1 MVRYFKNN
9 RGSFYTIVAILCVT
23 NLILGFEL
31 IKKVTEKSIVPA
43 FNNTQFE
50 KPKKTI
56 KIDTSNDLFLEI
68 LASSNSYMKTVFD
81 QTYKDE
87 TIKTRT
93 SSVLKNK
100 LSFFSPRN
108 YFKSQLPAMFAFVES
123 EDVKTASTVI
133 EDSQVADN
141 TDVNSAESD
150 LEDYEGKEVE
160 STKDL
165 ISSEKP
171 SSIKLDDENPYIM
184 IYHTHATE
192 SYAPVK
198 QNNYHIDKKEKNVL
212 TIGETIGGVLKEK
225 GHKVKHIQKYH
236 DLPSFNK
243 SYTESLKTAKEE
255 LSKNEN
261 LKVILDVHRDGV
273 DEGSK
278 YINKAQAAARVDI
291 NGKSVATFL
300 MVVGPDNPNKD
311 QLLKFARYI
320 RDKSNEKYPGLCKG
334 IVVKPYGKFN
344 QYVSDHYT
352 LLEIGSNLN
361 TMDEAKETAN
371 LVGEILDEVIVD
383 LKEDK

>member
-1 MVRYFKNN
+1 MVRYFKKN
-9 RGSFYTIVAILCVT
+9 RGSFYTIIAILCVT

-43 FNNTQFE
+43 FNNTQLR
-50 KPKKTI
+50 KPRKTI
-56 KIDTSNDLFLEI
+56 KIQTNNDLFVEI
-68 LASSNSYMKTVFD
+68 LASSNSYMKTVFNKA
-81 QTYKDE
+81 YKVQPL
-87 TIKTRT
+87 KTKAKHA
-93 SSVLKNK
+93 LENQ
-100 LSFFSPRN
+100 LSFLSPKN
-108 YFKSQLPAMFAFVES
+108 YFKSQLPAMFTFVDEAGVTAVS
-123 EDVKTASTVI
+123 NTIDNKKVSDKQDVIPI
-133 EDSQVADN
+133 ENDA
-141 TDVNSAESD
+141 
-150 LEDYEGKEVE
+150 EDYKGKEVE

-171 SSIKLDDENPYIM
+171 SSIKLDDKNPYIM

-192 SYAPVK
+192 AYAPVK

-212 TIGETIGGVLKEK
+212 TIGEIIGGVLKDK
-225 GHKVKHIQKYH
+225 GHKVKHIEKYH
-236 DLPSFNK
+236 DLPSYNK

-255 LSKNEN
+255 LSKNDN

-278 YINKAQAAARVDI
+278 YINKAQAAARI
-291 NGKSVATFL
+291 NIDGKSVATFL

-361 TMDEAKETAN
+361 TMDEAKETAK